1 MDERPDIIGA
11 DKVLATFGRWPPFHD
26 AEIVRLHLERDGLS
40 TISIQLVGPDSRC
53 KGGRIVTFTMERIND
68 LSLDGEDV
76 NRQNVISGLFVENTD
91 GGTKLTF
98 GPLRIEWANHGRS
111 RERRSGFN
119 LTWPDHHD
127 ETH

>member
-11 DKVLATFGRWPPFHD
+11 DRVLATFGRWPSFHD

-40 TISIQLVGPDSRC
+40 TISIQLVGPDGRC

-98 GPLRIEWANHGRS
+98 GPCYGLNGRITAEVVS
-111 RERRSGFN
+111 VEVDS
-119 LTWPDHHD
+119 T
-127 ETH
+127 